1 MNLDGIVGLILIAIN
16 CIVSY
21 FGLRNQSVIDKYC
34 FEVDKIL
41 IRKDWKRIITSGF
54 LHVSWMH
61 LFFNMF
67 SLYFFSELLER
78 EVGHG
83 LFLLIYMSSLIGGNL
98 LALFIHRHH
107 GSYSAI
113 GASGA
118 VSGIIFSSIA
128 LFPGLEIN
136 LFVIHLPSWVFG
148 LGYIL
153 LTIYGIRSKKT
164 NIGHEAHLGG
174 ALAGML
180 LAIGFYPEA
189 LRDNYLPILVVTL
202 PSIIFIVL
210 IALKPN
216 ILIFNKPVKK
226 TLQTYTVDDLY
237 NEQRVNKE
245 KEVDRILEKIHKR
258 GIDSLTAKEKVT
270 LEEYSAKK

>member
-1 MNLDGIVGLILIAIN
+1 MNQDGIVGLILIAIN

-21 FGLRNQSVIDKYC
+21 FGLRNQSIIDKYC

-41 IRKDWKRIITSGF
+41 IQKDWKRVITSGF

-67 SLYFFSELLER
+67 SLYFFSQLLER

-107 GSYSAI
+107 GNYSAI

-136 LFVIHLPSWVFG
+136 LFIIHLPSWVFG

-189 LRDNYLPILVVTL
+189 LRDNYLPILVVTV
-202 PSIIFIVL
+202 PSIVFIVI
-210 IALKPN
+210 IALKPE
-216 ILIFNKPVKK
+216 ILIFNKAPKK

-245 KEVDRILEKIHKR
+245 KEVDKILEKIHKR
-258 GIDSLTAKEKVT
+258 GIDSLTAKEKIT